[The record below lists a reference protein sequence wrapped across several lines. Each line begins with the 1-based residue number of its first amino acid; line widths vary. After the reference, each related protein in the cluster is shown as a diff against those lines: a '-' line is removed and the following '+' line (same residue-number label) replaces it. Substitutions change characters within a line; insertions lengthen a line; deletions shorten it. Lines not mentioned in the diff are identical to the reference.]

1 MTKRKVVDAR
11 KAEDGTIKAVLLE
24 GNKNYTDGN
33 KAYEMA
39 KKGKIDLVA
48 VGTGKDKYVRTRPD
62 HKKINN
68 LSDMA
73 DD

>member
-1 MTKRKVVDAR
+1 MTKRKVKDAR
-11 KAEDGTIKAVLLE
+11 KAEDGTIEAVLLE
-24 GNKNYTDGN
+24 GNKNYTGGN

-39 KKGKIDLVA
+39 KNGQIDLVA
-48 VGTGKDKYVRTRPD
+48 VGTGEGKHVRTRPD
-62 HKKINN
+62 KKKTNN